1 MRTLAK
7 SILQNQH
14 IMHTNPIKTTL
25 RGGDSAYSAPTL
37 ELLEIAV
44 ERGFG
49 ASDENEDSADYGY
62 DGEGNDNGE
71 Y

>member
-1 MRTLAK
+1 
-7 SILQNQH
+7 
-14 IMHTNPIKTTL
+14 MHTNPIKTTL